1 MSNRAPKTAAPT
13 DATEQDAVVDPS
25 TVISPG
31 PAEGAES
38 GVGDAPV
45 QAPPTSGG
53 EPGSHDP
60 LDHDRNGRKGGSAPA
75 PAVTHLVVLQDDAD
89 RGLTSGEVIA
99 VEDAEV
105 KALLADDACRT
116 ATPAEVE
123 MAQPRVRPWAQA

>member
-1 MSNRAPKTAAPT
+1 MSNRPSKTAAP
-13 DATEQDAVVDPS
+13 ADAVEQEAGGEPS

-38 GVGDAPV
+38 GDGDGPA
-45 QAPPTSGG
+45 QTPPAAGG

-99 VEDAEV
+99 VADAEV
-105 KALLADDACRT
+105 KALLADDACRA

-123 MAQPRVRPWAQA
+123 LAQPRVRPWAQA